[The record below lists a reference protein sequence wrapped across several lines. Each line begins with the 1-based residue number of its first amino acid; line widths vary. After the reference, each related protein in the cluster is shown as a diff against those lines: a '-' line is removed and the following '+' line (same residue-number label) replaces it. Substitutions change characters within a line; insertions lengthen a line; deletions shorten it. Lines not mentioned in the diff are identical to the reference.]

1 MRSRAPF
8 RNRQHA
14 AELLVEQLDA
24 YRGSH
29 PLVLGLPRGGV
40 PMARLVADALGG
52 EVDIE
57 QVRKI
62 GAPSNPQLAVA
73 AIDEAGGLFIARH
86 AAGCGADAGYLQ
98 RSGAREV
105 ARMAERRLLWKP
117 PRPPL
122 SRTRR
127 TVIVIDD
134 GIATG
139 ASMLAA
145 LRSVRRHK
153 PTRLI
158 CAVAVA
164 PSDALREVAQRADEV
179 VCLSSP
185 LWFGTIGQ
193 WFGDFTAV
201 TDKQVAQALRTEA
214 AAATRRARGE
224 AVRASLV

>member
-14 AELLVEQLDA
+14 AERLVEQLEG
-24 YRGSH
+24 YRGCH
-29 PLVLGLPRGGV
+29 PLVLGVPRGAV

-52 EVDIE
+52 ELDIE

-73 AIDEAGGLFIARH
+73 AIDESGGLFTARH
-86 AAGCGADAGYLQ
+86 AGGCGADAGYLQ

-105 ARMAERRLLWKP
+105 ARMAERRRLWIP
-117 PRPPL
+117 QRAPV

-127 TVIVIDD
+127 TVIVVDD

-145 LRSVRRHK
+145 LRSIRRHK
-153 PTRLI
+153 PARLI

-164 PSDALREVAQRADEV
+164 PSDALREVAQRADEI

-193 WFGDFTAV
+193 WFGDFSAV
-201 TDKQVAQALRTEA
+201 TDKQVALALRTDTAVA
-214 AAATRRARGE
+214 ARRARCDT
-224 AVRASLV
+224 ASAAPL